1 MIQKR
6 NLASFLICFS
16 IIVLVAVVVS
26 VATLMPKESSF
37 GFMQTSDAL
46 NATNATSSATNATS
60 SATNATSSA
69 TNATSSATNATSS
82 ATNATSSATN
92 TTLSKTIQITSAD
105 TKQATDGKSVD
116 IDLQIQPFP
125 VTQSENTQ
133 FKITFLQPSSQTVQV
148 HVDYDFSISKMNS
161 EVFRASSSTG
171 QPLLHTAEG
180 IVSIPYKF
188 NQEGEYSVQVSVMG
202 INFIPIKTEQALFDL
217 KVS

>member
-1 MIQKR
+1 MNQKR

-16 IIVLVAVVVS
+16 FIVLVAVVG
-26 VATLMPKESSF
+26 VAILMPKESSF

-69 TNATSSATNATSS
+69 TNATSSATNS
-82 ATNATSSATN
+82 
-92 TTLSKTIQITSAD
+92 TLPKTIQITSAD
-105 TKQATDGKSVD
+105 TKGATDGKSLD

-125 VTQSENTQ
+125 VTQSENSQ

-148 HVDYDFSISKMNS
+148 HVDYDFSISKMNN

-188 NQEGEYSVQVSVMG
+188 SQEGEYSVQVSVMG
-202 INFIPIKTEQALFDL
+202 INFIPLKTEQALFDL

>member
-1 MIQKR
+1 MNQKR
-6 NLASFLICFS
+6 NLASSLSCFS
-16 IIVLVAVVVS
+16 FIVLVAVVVG
-26 VATLMPKESSF
+26 VATLMTKESSF

-46 NATNATSSATNATS
+46 NAANATSSAANATS
-60 SATNATSSA
+60 SAANATSSA
-69 TNATSSATNATSS
+69 ANATSSAANATSS
-82 ATNATSSATN
+82 AANA
-92 TTLSKTIQITSAD
+92 TLSKTIQITSAD
-105 TKQATDGKSVD
+105 TKGATDGKSVD

-188 NQEGEYSVQVSVMG
+188 SQEGEYSVQVSVMG
-202 INFIPIKTEQALFDL
+202 INFIPLKTEQALFDL

>member
-1 MIQKR
+1 MNQKR
-6 NLASFLICFS
+6 NLASSLICFS
-16 IIVLVAVVVS
+16 FIVLVAVVVG

-46 NATNATSSATNATS
+46 N
-60 SATNATSSA
+60 
-69 TNATSSATNATSS
+69 ATNATSS

>member
-125 VTQSENTQ
+125 VTQNGNSQ

-148 HVDYDFSISKMNS
+148 HVDYDLSISKMNS

>member
-1 MIQKR
+1 MNQKR
-6 NLASFLICFS
+6 NLASSLICFS
-16 IIVLVAVVVS
+16 FIVLVAVVVG
-26 VATLMPKESSF
+26 VATLMPNVSSF

-46 NATNATSSATNATS
+46 NATNAALNATNAALN
-60 SATNATSSA
+60 ATNAALNA
-69 TNATSSATNATSS
+69 TNAASS

-92 TTLSKTIQITSAD
+92 TTLSETIQITSAD
-105 TKQATDGKSVD
+105 TKGATDGKSLD

-125 VTQSENTQ
+125 VTQSGNSQ

-188 NQEGEYSVQVSVMG
+188 SQEGEYSVQVSVMG

>member
-1 MIQKR
+1 MNQKR

-16 IIVLVAVVVS
+16 FIVLVAVVVA

-37 GFMQTSDAL
+37 GFMQTLDAL

-82 ATNATSSATN
+82 ATNAT
-92 TTLSKTIQITSAD
+92 LSKTIQITSAD

-125 VTQSENTQ
+125 VTQNGNSQ

>member
-1 MIQKR
+1 MNQKR
-6 NLASFLICFS
+6 NLASSLICFS
-16 IIVLVAVVVS
+16 FIVLVAVVVG

-46 NATNATSSATNATS
+46 NAANATSSAANATS
-60 SATNATSSA
+60 SAANA
-69 TNATSSATNATSS
+69 
-82 ATNATSSATN
+82 
-92 TTLSKTIQITSAD
+92 TLSKTIQITSAD
-105 TKQATDGKSVD
+105 TKGATNGKSVD
-116 IDLQIQPFP
+116 IDLQIQPFA

-188 NQEGEYSVQVSVMG
+188 SQEGEYSVQVSVMG
-202 INFIPIKTEQALFDL
+202 INFIPLKTEQALFDL

>member
-1 MIQKR
+1 MNQKR

-16 IIVLVAVVVS
+16 FIVLVAVVVG

-46 NATNATSSATNATS
+46 NAANATSSAANA
-60 SATNATSSA
+60 N
-69 TNATSSATNATSS
+69 
-82 ATNATSSATN
+82 
-92 TTLSKTIQITSAD
+92 LSKTIQITSAD

-125 VTQSENTQ
+125 VTQNGNSQ

-148 HVDYDFSISKMNS
+148 HVDYDLSISKMNS

>member
-1 MIQKR
+1 MNQKR

-16 IIVLVAVVVS
+16 FIVLVAVVVG

-60 SATNATSSA
+60 SATN
-69 TNATSSATNATSS
+69 
-82 ATNATSSATN
+82 

-105 TKQATDGKSVD
+105 TKGATNGKSVD

-188 NQEGEYSVQVSVMG
+188 SQEGEYSVQVSVMG
-202 INFIPIKTEQALFDL
+202 INFIPLKTEQALFDL

>member
-1 MIQKR
+1 MNQKR
-6 NLASFLICFS
+6 NLASSLICFS
-16 IIVLVAVVVS
+16 FTVLVVVIVVG

-46 NATNATSSATNATS
+46 NDTNATSSATNATS
-60 SATNATSSA
+60 SATNAT
-69 TNATSSATNATSS
+69 
-82 ATNATSSATN
+82 
-92 TTLSKTIQITSAD
+92 LSKTIQITSAD
-105 TKQATDGKSVD
+105 TKEATDGKSVD

-125 VTQSENTQ
+125 VTQSGNSQ

-148 HVDYDFSISKMNS
+148 HVDYDLSISKMNS

-188 NQEGEYSVQVSVMG
+188 SQEGQYSVQVSVMG

>member
-82 ATNATSSATN
+82 ATN

-125 VTQSENTQ
+125 VIQNVNSQ

-148 HVDYDFSISKMNS
+148 HVDYDLSISKMNS